1 MDVCPFMNDSTFPK
15 ELQETESRK
24 IPFMDIFQELSSF
37 RKITFVVQHSGI
49 RATKNA
55 PEEISETFCSSRRLP
70 IFTRRFQRTILGTS
84 ELNCCVRNG
93 NRWNL
98 TVIVTDHMT
107 GLVYHKVYCL
117 SSVFRRTCLQNWI
130 ITATSFFRW
139 LLRVSSELWSSPRPI
154 STRLLNG
161 SLHLHIVPINL
172 VVCKG
177 SYLIESVGYLIF
189 GSASRLDAFSV
200 YPIRT

>member
-1 MDVCPFMNDSTFPK
+1 M
-15 ELQETESRK
+15 L
-24 IPFMDIFQELSSF
+24 IPYTIQGRVLRQKPQIFFKQQ
-37 RKITFVVQHSGI
+37 T
-49 RATKNA
+49 
-55 PEEISETFCSSRRLP
+55 PEEFLPQGFRLSRRLP
-70 IFTRRFQRTILGTS
+70 IFTRRFQRTIFGTS
-84 ELNCCVRNG
+84 ELNFCVRNG

-107 GLVYHKVYCL
+107 GSVYHTVYCL

-130 ITATSFFRW
+130 ITATYFRW
-139 LLRVSSELWSSPRPI
+139 LFLRVSSELWSSPRSI

-172 VVCKG
+172 VVFKG
-177 SYLIESVGYLIF
+177 SYLFKTVGYLIF

>member
-1 MDVCPFMNDSTFPK
+1 MILFFAPK
-15 ELQETESRK
+15 CNKKRPK
-24 IPFMDIFQELSSF
+24 ISLRAF
-37 RKITFVVQHSGI
+37 R
-49 RATKNA
+49 
-55 PEEISETFCSSRRLP
+55 SSRRLP
-70 IFTRRFQRTILGTS
+70 IFTSRFQLTILGTS
-84 ELNCCVRNG
+84 ELNYCVRNG
-93 NRWNL
+93 NRWDL

-107 GLVYHKVYCL
+107 GSVYHTVYCL

-130 ITATSFFRW
+130 ITANIFSLTLW
-139 LLRVSSELWSSPRPI
+139 VSSELWSSPRSI

-177 SYLIESVGYLIF
+177 SYLIKSVGYLIF

>member
-1 MDVCPFMNDSTFPK
+1 MRGLNKLYLRISVIHNK
-15 ELQETESRK
+15 KALR
-24 IPFMDIFQELSSF
+24 LSSQSF
-37 RKITFVVQHSGI
+37 HL
-49 RATKNA
+49 
-55 PEEISETFCSSRRLP
+55 SRRLP

-84 ELNCCVRNG
+84 ELNFCVRNG

-98 TVIVTDHMT
+98 TVIVTDQYDWFSITFLFYFVQCFLKDVPSKLNNH
-107 GLVYHKVYCL
+107 CL
-117 SSVFRRTCLQNWI
+117 H
-130 ITATSFFRW
+130 FFID
-139 LLRVSSELWSSPRPI
+139 LRNSSELWSSPRSI
-154 STRLLNG
+154 STHLLNG

-172 VVCKG
+172 VVYKG